1 MLVEE
6 MKEWMKEWL
15 VRFFTIQLEIVC
27 DMGIKL
33 IQKKKK
39 KKKRSNLLDSKVL
52 YHSGSSLRILR
63 LNFTSGDMVQN
74 RDSICGRTCSVKA
87 GTLSLG

>member
-15 VRFFTIQLEIVC
+15 VRFFSVQLEIVG
-27 DMGIKL
+27 DIGIKL

-39 KKKRSNLLDSKVL
+39 RRRRSQISYIPKFFMIQGVL
-52 YHSGSSLRILR
+52 
-63 LNFTSGDMVQN
+63 
-74 RDSICGRTCSVKA
+74 
-87 GTLSLG
+87 

>member
-15 VRFFTIQLEIVC
+15 VRFFSIQLEIVC
-27 DMGIKL
+27 DIGIKL

-39 KKKRSNLLDSKVL
+39 KKRSNLLYSRVL
-52 YHSGSSLRILR
+52 YDSGSSLRILR